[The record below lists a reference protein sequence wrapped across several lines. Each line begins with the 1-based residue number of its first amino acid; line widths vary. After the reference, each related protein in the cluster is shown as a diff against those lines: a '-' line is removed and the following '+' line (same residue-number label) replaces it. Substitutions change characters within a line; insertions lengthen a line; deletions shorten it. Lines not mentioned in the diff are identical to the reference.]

1 MKTPGPDPRPSPASC
16 WLENPFLGG
25 QSPLLPAWVEEIR
38 ARLLRPLPPPAPWL
52 SSLTPTTWLAPA
64 PISAPSRAPLAP
76 GGEDG
81 TPARS
86 EELELP
92 WWADAAPDP
101 SSSLPQYTLMEL
113 PSKPSLEPPRQRDP
127 SAQQPPGKGP
137 QQHLREH
144 KLALVNLACC
154 SLVEGPDLGAPSDP
168 MHRCLVDLCEELA
181 QLEPEF
187 ILKVALYTRQEL
199 NIRGTANFLL
209 ALAAR
214 LPPCRP
220 HLRRY
225 VCATLQLPSDWT
237 QVVTLFQSLAGAG
250 RPLAPLPRCL
260 RTGLA
265 DKFQQFDAYQLA
277 KYNSRK
283 SRGKA
288 RGRPRPR
295 QLGREPRSPSL
306 RPQPCQPILPPGVPP
321 QKPLPWTRRF
331 RLCKAFGKLQTKFES
346 GQPSQELCE
355 TKPFSLKALIRWL
368 HISKPAQHVMSLLGC
383 RYPSDL
389 SSFSRSHLP
398 GPWDPARAGTRMKLP
413 QPQTWDRQL
422 SQRGNKAVV
431 WEELIDSGKLPF
443 MAMLRNLQNIIWA
456 GVSERHHQRVLSR
469 LQNKASVVHSRQF
482 PFRFLAANKVIQDM
496 EEELRKKDSPLPSN
510 VELLR
515 ALLRRGKKQPGGLPG
530 VRGRPS
536 WTRREL
542 RAALSIPIL
551 FRAVKSEKQRLRKA
565 RELRPDP
572 ALLLRYRWA
581 LDAAIRISARHNLPP
596 LPGRTLILCCAS
608 RAMVTPYHRARKL
621 RGARPEPMTATTQ
634 PSSSSSTVSDIL
646 WDLVARGEPVDTLLV
661 LSPSSEAPLAGPALR
676 LMRDRV
682 APHCLFVNLCLVPWG
697 LQRTPADEVELAGFS
712 EQVLRFLAVRSTS
725 RLLEHVGRM
734 DEIHGL
740 PPQPG
745 APCGHP
751 ELPPA
756 SPAPRSRWRSV
767 RVFISSPVRDMQGE
781 RDVLLRAVLPALR
794 ARAAPHHL
802 ALQEIDLRWGITEQE
817 ARQERQ
823 LELCLSEVARSQLFV
838 GILGD
843 RYGYVPREYA
853 LLDAPQYEWVKS
865 YPRGRS
871 ITELEVMQFL
881 SSQRDSGSAA
891 QAFFYFRE
899 PDFLG
904 SVPEAWRADFVA
916 ESEDARHRM
925 EDLKGR
931 LGQHLGVAS
940 VSRYS
945 CQWGGVAQGRPYVKG
960 LEEFGARVLQDLWG
974 ALQRQFLQAEL
985 EPPGGEEEE
994 GQELQDAFQDF
1005 QQRQFCARG
1014 KLLGTVTGWVRKGQ
1028 PPRRGTGGRL
1038 YVVTG
1043 EPGDGKTVFMA
1054 ALARELSTH
1063 PPAQD
1068 TSPTRCLVVSH
1079 FTGARPDQASAR
1091 VMLSQLYARLS
1102 HLLGQPAPPPASYRG
1117 LVCCLESLLPAVA
1130 GSLRGAQRLAVLLDG
1145 ADQIHG
1151 DSGQP
1156 VSDWLPARLPP
1167 RVSLVLSIGKDSG
1180 LLGSVQQRADSV
1192 VIPLGSLDPCDRA
1205 GLVRRDLALYGK
1217 KLEETAFNNQMRLVL
1232 LKRGA
1237 RQPLYLA
1244 LLTQDLRAFT
1254 LYEKVSERIQTLPP
1268 ALPALLQHMLGCLEQ
1283 EHGAEPVAMAVTAL
1297 WASKDG
1303 LLERDLLAVLTM
1315 WKELGGT
1322 PITWEGG
1329 MAAGGHAATIPK
1341 APIYSLM
1348 RSLRGLAGVCG
1359 APSEAPGSRLH
1370 LCGAPLRTAVER
1382 RYLKEPGLERAAHAL
1397 IAAHLWKL
1405 CDPYMPRSFQ
1415 GSEAGPLVALPYHL
1429 VCAGRPDLLG
1439 SLLTN
1444 LHFVAAHVR
1453 LGLLPALG
1461 RAYALHAG
1469 SAQPPGEVGAF
1480 RAMVQAGAALL
1491 SQNPALLPQLAAN
1504 APDGSSLGAQAQ
1516 ALAHPGGRLLLWH
1529 NKAQDTPHPDSI
1541 ALALP
1546 TSPTCV
1552 AVSHCGRQAA
1562 VGSTDGTLHLLDMQ
1576 SGQELKTL
1584 LSGGT
1589 GISACVFLADRTLCL
1604 GTFAGGLET
1613 WALREGSRLLA
1624 TDAHQGQVTGC
1635 CVSPDRRQL
1644 ASVSLDGHLKLW
1656 DSAQG
1661 HLTWELDLSCPLNCA
1676 AFHPDGQL
1684 VATGGWDGAVT
1695 ILGLQNRS
1703 VSLVLSGH
1711 DASVRAVSFS
1721 PAGTVLASGCLAGT
1735 VRLWSWQEA
1744 VSLATFPAHR
1754 GFVSEVKF
1762 LSGGQVLL
1770 TAGEDTKVQLWPGHL
1785 GCAWGALGSGPLS
1798 PALCVAPNPAGTL
1811 LAVGHH
1817 SDDVWVYSTPWG
1829 SAGRRCPA
1837 GGVAVP
1843 SLAWLGDAVLAGGSG
1858 DGTLRG
1864 WVLESGPA
1872 CPLWELRGHEGAVLG
1887 LAASPQL
1894 LASASED
1901 FTICLWLADT
1911 LRRALLDPP
1920 PAPLAILRGHAAAVT
1935 CCAFSPDG
1943 QHLAT
1948 GGRDKTLLCWD
1959 VGGPAPGAPALWRSL
1974 PFCHRDWLSGCIWVG
1989 PLLLSCSS
1997 DGTVRLWD
2005 PATGQRLR
2013 EFLPHC
2019 GPVSTVLATVWTRGV
2034 GAGARCQ
2041 AWGALCPFSWAQ
2053 AHPSSPLSVQAGR
2066 VLAVG
2071 RDGTLAAWDMLGV
2084 ELTCFLAHP
2093 GLVNQGASFVGA
2105 GERLGMG
2112 HCPPP
2117 GAGLTSSAPCP
2128 PPVPVSPCL
2137 SSSAD
2142 DNFMVATA
2150 GCDGRVQLWSPF
2162 EFGRPR
2168 ALVGHSAPVCGAAV
2182 SLAAARVLTVSG
2194 DGSVHMWAAP
2204 WQAAG
2209 GAEGPGWHR
2218 GAVSA
2223 LAWSPDGTL
2232 AVSGGECGELIAWGE
2247 AKALAAVQAGSR
2259 GVCALGFASS
2269 CSLLVASATG
2279 SIWLWG
2285 LHGDPRPGALSLERE
2300 HPLWDGAVPVT
2311 CMGPAGAP
2319 GSLVLGLANGEV
2331 LLFRNHWTA
2340 LKCLCLVSPDA
2351 WVLDPP
2357 EYLFDVA
2364 VTPDGQLLLWKGVR
2378 EPTLYELRVGE
2389 SEELEKSWEA
2399 EIRLW
2404 DRDTDADSSW
2414 FSSAWLSPDS
2424 SLLLAG
2430 SDGMLWT
2437 RALWSKEDD
2446 AAESWSS
2453 EGWQQQRI
2461 HSAKVTALH
2470 SCGDM
2475 LVTAALDGDVKI
2487 WERATGRL
2495 LGQFRCAAP
2504 VSCLQPRPGPASQ
2517 LLLAVGDI
2525 LGNVYFLEWA
2535 CLQGDEEVGQGLAPL
2550 GDKAEPQPV

>member
-1 MKTPGPDPRPSPASC
+1 M
-16 WLENPFLGG
+16 
-25 QSPLLPAWVEEIR
+25 
-38 ARLLRPLPPPAPWL
+38 
-52 SSLTPTTWLAPA
+52 
-64 PISAPSRAPLAP
+64 
-76 GGEDG
+76 
-81 TPARS
+81 
-86 EELELP
+86 
-92 WWADAAPDP
+92 
-101 SSSLPQYTLMEL
+101 M
-113 PSKPSLEPPRQRDP
+113 
-127 SAQQPPGKGP
+127 
-137 QQHLREH
+137 
-144 KLALVNLACC
+144 
-154 SLVEGPDLGAPSDP
+154 
-168 MHRCLVDLCEELA
+168 
-181 QLEPEF
+181 
-187 ILKVALYTRQEL
+187 
-199 NIRGTANFLL
+199 
-209 ALAAR
+209 
-214 LPPCRP
+214 
-220 HLRRY
+220 
-225 VCATLQLPSDWT
+225 
-237 QVVTLFQSLAGAG
+237 
-250 RPLAPLPRCL
+250 
-260 RTGLA
+260 
-265 DKFQQFDAYQLA
+265 
-277 KYNSRK
+277 
-283 SRGKA
+283 
-288 RGRPRPR
+288 
-295 QLGREPRSPSL
+295 
-306 RPQPCQPILPPGVPP
+306 
-321 QKPLPWTRRF
+321 
-331 RLCKAFGKLQTKFES
+331 
-346 GQPSQELCE
+346 
-355 TKPFSLKALIRWL
+355 
-368 HISKPAQHVMSLLGC
+368 
-383 RYPSDL
+383 
-389 SSFSRSHLP
+389 
-398 GPWDPARAGTRMKLP
+398 
-413 QPQTWDRQL
+413 
-422 SQRGNKAVV
+422 
-431 WEELIDSGKLPF
+431 
-443 MAMLRNLQNIIWA
+443 
-456 GVSERHHQRVLSR
+456 
-469 LQNKASVVHSRQF
+469 
-482 PFRFLAANKVIQDM
+482 
-496 EEELRKKDSPLPSN
+496 
-510 VELLR
+510 
-515 ALLRRGKKQPGGLPG
+515 
-530 VRGRPS
+530 
-536 WTRREL
+536 
-542 RAALSIPIL
+542 
-551 FRAVKSEKQRLRKA
+551 
-565 RELRPDP
+565 
-572 ALLLRYRWA
+572 
-581 LDAAIRISARHNLPP
+581 
-596 LPGRTLILCCAS
+596 
-608 RAMVTPYHRARKL
+608 TPYHRAREL
-621 RGARPEPMTATTQ
+621 RSLRPEPMTALEVALLLGLMGQ
-634 PSSSSSTVSDIL
+634 AVAERARLVLYGRGPLGGGAGAGRVAAGERPEPAPAGPGHNGAEQRLQHRQRRL

-661 LSPSSEAPLAGPALR
+661 LSPSSEALLAGPALR
-676 LMRDRV
+676 LVRDRV
-682 APHCLFVNLCLVPWG
+682 APHCLFVNLCLESWG
-697 LQRTPADEVELAGFS
+697 CQRSPADEVELAGFS
-712 EQVLRFLAVRSTS
+712 EQVLRFLAVRGTS

-740 PPQPG
+740 PPPLG
-745 APCGHP
+745 APRRHP
-751 ELPPA
+751 ELSCAPPA
-756 SPAPRSRWRSV
+756 LTPAPRSRWRSI

-781 RDVLLRAVLPALR
+781 RDVVLRAVLPALR

-838 GILGD
+838 GILGE
-843 RYGYVPREYA
+843 RYGYVPREYS
-853 LLDAPQYEWVKS
+853 LPDTPQYEWVKS

-881 SSQRDSGSAA
+881 SSRRDSGSAA
-891 QAFFYFRE
+891 QAFFYLRE

-916 ESEDARHRM
+916 ESEDAQHRM
-925 EDLKGR
+925 ADLKGH

-974 ALQRQFLQAEL
+974 ALQRQFLQAES

-1014 KLLGTVTGWVRKGQ
+1014 KLLGAVAGRVREGR
-1028 PPRRGTGGRL
+1028 PPRRGAGGGL

-1043 EPGDGKTVFMA
+1043 APGDGKTVFMA
-1054 ALARELSTH
+1054 ALTRELSAH
-1063 PPAQD
+1063 PPARD
-1068 TSPTRCLVVSH
+1068 ASPTRCLVVSH

-1091 VMLSQLYARLS
+1091 VVLSHLCARLS
-1102 HLLGQPAPPPASYRG
+1102 RLLGQTAPPPASYRG

-1130 GSLRGAQRLAVLLDG
+1130 RSLRGAQRLAVLVDG

-1156 VSDWLPARLPP
+1156 VSDWLPVRLPP
-1167 RVSLVLSIGKDSG
+1167 RMSLVLSIGEGSG
-1180 LLGSVQQRADSV
+1180 LLDSLQRRADTV
-1192 VIPLGSLDPCDRA
+1192 IIPLGSLDPCDRA

-1254 LYEKVSERIQTLPP
+1254 VYEKVSERIQTLPP

-1283 EHGAEPVAMAVTAL
+1283 EHGAEPVTIAVAAL

-1315 WKELGGT
+1315 WMELGGA
-1322 PITWEGG
+1322 PVTWERGI
-1329 MAAGGHAATIPK
+1329 AAGGRAATIPK

-1382 RYLKEPGLERAAHAL
+1382 RYLKEPGLERAVHTL

-1405 CDPYMPRSFQ
+1405 CDPDVSRSFQ
-1415 GSEAGPLVALPYHL
+1415 GSEAGPLAALPYHL

-1439 SLLTN
+1439 SLLTD
-1444 LHFVAAHVR
+1444 LRFVAAHVR
-1453 LGLLPALG
+1453 LGLLPVLG
-1461 RAYALHAG
+1461 QAYALHAG

-1491 SQNPALLPQLAAN
+1491 SENPSLLAQLAAN

-1516 ALAHPGGRLLLWH
+1516 ALAPPEGRLLLWR
-1529 NKAQDTPHPDSI
+1529 NKAQDAPHPDSVS
-1541 ALALP
+1541 LALP

-1552 AVSHCGRQAA
+1552 AISPCGRQAA

-1584 LSGGT
+1584 LSGGA
-1589 GISACVFLADRTLCL
+1589 GISACVFLADGTVCL
-1604 GTFAGGLET
+1604 GTSAGGLET
-1613 WALREGSRLLA
+1613 WGLHEGSRLLA

-1703 VSLVLSGH
+1703 VSSVLSGH
-1711 DASVRAVSFS
+1711 DTSVRAVSFS
-1721 PAGTVLASGCLAGT
+1721 PAGTMLASGCLSGT
-1735 VRLWSWQEA
+1735 VHLWSWREV
-1744 VSLATFPAHR
+1744 VSLATFPAHQ

-1770 TAGEDTKVQLWPGHL
+1770 TAGEDSKVQLWPGHL
-1785 GCAWGALGSGPLS
+1785 GHARGALGSGPLS

-1817 SDDVWVYSTPWG
+1817 SDDVWVYGTPWG
-1829 SAGRRCPA
+1829 SAGWRCPV

-1843 SLAWLGDAVLAGGSG
+1843 SLAWLGDAVLAGGSR

-1864 WVLESGPA
+1864 WALASSLA
-1872 CPLWELRGHEGAVLG
+1872 CPLWELQGHKGAVLG
-1887 LAASPQL
+1887 LAVSSQL

-1901 FTICLWLADT
+1901 FTICLWLAET
-1911 LRRALLDPP
+1911 LRQALPDPS
-1920 PAPLAILRGHAAAVT
+1920 PAPLAVLQGHAAAVT

-1943 QHLAT
+1943 RHLAT

-1959 VGGPAPGAPALWRSL
+1959 VGGPTPGAPPIWRSL
-1974 PFCHRDWLSGCIWVG
+1974 PFCHRDWLSGCVWVG

-2019 GPVSTVLATVWTRGV
+2019 GPVSAVLAM
-2034 GAGARCQ
+2034 
-2041 AWGALCPFSWAQ
+2041 
-2053 AHPSSPLSVQAGR
+2053 AGR

-2084 ELTCFLAHP
+2084 ELTRFPAHP
-2093 GLVNQGASFVGA
+2093 GLVNQGAGFVGA
-2105 GERLGMG
+2105 
-2112 HCPPP
+2112 
-2117 GAGLTSSAPCP
+2117 
-2128 PPVPVSPCL
+2128 VPISPCR
-2137 SSSAD
+2137 SSPAD
-2142 DNFMVATA
+2142 GDFVVATA
-2150 GCDGRVQLWSPF
+2150 GCDGRVQLWSPL

-2182 SLAAARVLTVSG
+2182 SPAAARVLTVSG
-2194 DGSVHMWAAP
+2194 DGAVHVWAAP
-2204 WQAAG
+2204 WQMRCAK
-2209 GAEGPGWHR
+2209 GPGWHR
-2218 GAVSA
+2218 GAISA

-2232 AVSGGECGELIAWGE
+2232 AVSGGECGELIVWGE
-2247 AKALAAVQAGSR
+2247 AKALATVQASSR
-2259 GVCALGFASS
+2259 SVCALGFASS
-2269 CSLLVASATG
+2269 CSLLVAPAAG

-2285 LHGDPRPGALSLERE
+2285 LHGDPNTGALSLERE
-2300 HPLWDGAVPVT
+2300 RPLGEVAAPVT

-2331 LLFRNHWTA
+2331 LLFRVHQTV
-2340 LKCLCLVSPDA
+2340 LKPLCLVSPDA
-2351 WVLDPP
+2351 WVPDPP

-2364 VTPDGQLLLWKGVR
+2364 VTPDGRLLLWKGVK

-2389 SEELEKSWEA
+2389 SEELEKSREA
-2399 EIRLW
+2399 KIRLW
-2404 DRDTDADSSW
+2404 ERDEDADSSW
-2414 FSSAWLSPDS
+2414 FSRAWLSPDS

-2437 RALWSKEDD
+2437 RARWSEEED

-2453 EGWQQQRI
+2453 KRWQQQRI
-2461 HSAKVTALH
+2461 HSSKVAALH
-2470 SCGDM
+2470 SCGDV

-2487 WERATGRL
+2487 WKHATGRL

-2504 VSCLQPRPGPASQ
+2504 VSCLQARPVPASQ

-2535 CLQGDEEVGQGLAPL
+2535 CLRGD
-2550 GDKAEPQPV
+2550 DAEP

>member
-1 MKTPGPDPRPSPASC
+1 MKTPGPALRPSPASC

-25 QSPLLPAWVEEIR
+25 HSPLLPAWVEETR

-52 SSLTPTTWLAPA
+52 SSLTLTPCLAPA
-64 PISAPSRAPLAP
+64 PIPAPSRAPLAP

-81 TPARS
+81 PPARS

-92 WWADAAPDP
+92 WWTDAAPDP
-101 SSSLPQYTLMEL
+101 SGSLPQYTLAEL
-113 PSKPSLEPPRQRDP
+113 PAEPSPEALSQRDP
-127 SAQQPPGKGP
+127 STQQPLGKGP

-144 KLALVNLACC
+144 KQALVNLVCC
-154 SLVEGPDLGAPSDP
+154 SLVEGPDLGAPSDAT
-168 MHRCLVDLCEELA
+168 RGRLVELCEELA

-220 HLRRY
+220 HLHRY
-225 VCATLQLPSDWT
+225 VCATLQLPSDWI
-237 QVVTLFQSLAGAG
+237 QVVALFQSLAEAG

-260 RTGLA
+260 RAGLA

-277 KYNSRK
+277 KYNSHK

-295 QLGREPRSPSL
+295 QPGRELRSPAL
-306 RPQPCQPILPPGVPP
+306 EPQHCQPILPPGAAP

-331 RLCKAFGKLQTKFES
+331 RVRQAFGKLQMKFES
-346 GQPSQELCE
+346 GQPFEKPCE

-389 SSFSRSHLP
+389 NSFSRSHLP
-398 GPWDPARAGTRMKLP
+398 GPWDPTRAGTRMKLP

-422 SQRGNKAVV
+422 SQRGNTAAV

-443 MAMLRNLQNIIWA
+443 MAMLRNLRNIILA

-469 LQNKASVVHSRQF
+469 LQNKESIIRSRQF

-496 EEELRKKDSPLPSN
+496 EEQLRKKDSPCPSN

-515 ALLRRGKKQPGGLPG
+515 VLLRRGKKRPG
-530 VRGRPS
+530 VRLGWPT
-536 WTRREL
+536 WTRKEL
-542 RAALSIPIL
+542 RAALSIPFL
-551 FRAVKSEKQRLRKA
+551 FRAVKSEKQRLQKA

-572 ALLLRYRWA
+572 TLLLRYRRA
-581 LDAAIRISARHNLPP
+581 LDAAICISARHNLPP
-596 LPGRTLILCCAS
+596 LPGRTLILCSTS
-608 RAMVTPYHRARKL
+608 RNMAKPYHQAREL
-621 RGARPEPMTATTQ
+621 RGLRPEPMTTLEVALLLGLMGREVAEQARLVLYGRGHWEVVQALAGSLLENVQSLHQQVQATME
-634 PSSSSSTVSDIL
+634 PSSSSSSSTVSDVLSDLVARGEPATTEPSSSSSSSTVSDVL

-661 LSPSSEAPLAGPALR
+661 LSHGSEGPEAMSALR
-676 LMRDRV
+676 LLRDRV
-682 APHCLFVNLCLVPWG
+682 APHCLFVNLCLSKWSFQGVPM
-697 LQRTPADEVELAGFS
+697 DEVELVGFS
-712 EQVLRFLAVRSTS
+712 EQALRFLAVRGSS
-725 RLLEHVGRM
+725 HLLEHVGRM

-740 PPQPG
+740 PPLLGVPRR
-745 APCGHP
+745 HP
-751 ELPPA
+751 ELSSAPPA
-756 SPAPRSRWRSV
+756 LTPAPRSRWRSI
-767 RVFISSPVRDMQGE
+767 RLFISSPVRDMQGE

-794 ARAAPHHL
+794 ARAAPHRL

-838 GILGD
+838 GILGE
-843 RYGYVPREYA
+843 RYGYVPREYS
-853 LLDAPQYEWVKS
+853 LPDAPQYEWVKS

-881 SSQRDSGSAA
+881 SSQRNSGSAA
-891 QAFFYFRE
+891 QAFFYLRE

-916 ESEDARHRM
+916 ESEDAQHRM
-925 EDLKGR
+925 ADLKGH
-931 LGQHLGVAS
+931 LGQHPGVAS

-974 ALQRQFLQAEL
+974 ALQRQFLQAES

-1014 KLLGTVTGWVRKGQ
+1014 KLLGAVAGRVREGR
-1028 PPRRGTGGRL
+1028 PPRRGAGGGL

-1043 EPGDGKTVFMA
+1043 APGDGKTVFMA
-1054 ALARELSTH
+1054 ALARELSAH

-1091 VMLSQLYARLS
+1091 VVLRQLCARLS
-1102 HLLGQPAPPPASYRG
+1102 RLLGQPAPPPASYRG

-1130 GSLRGAQRLAVLLDG
+1130 GLLRGAQRLAVLLDG

-1156 VSDWLPARLPP
+1156 VSDWLPARLPSC
-1167 RVSLVLSIGKDSG
+1167 VSVVLSIGEGSR
-1180 LLGSVQQRADSV
+1180 LLHSLQRRADTV

-1232 LKRGA
+1232 MKRGA

-1254 LYEKVSERIQTLPP
+1254 IYEKVSERIQTLPP

-1283 EHGAEPVAMAVTAL
+1283 EHGAEPVAIAVAAL

-1315 WKELGGT
+1315 WRELGGA
-1322 PITWEGG
+1322 PVTWEGG
-1329 MAAGGHAATIPK
+1329 MAAGGRAATIPK

-1405 CDPYMPRSFQ
+1405 CDPDVSRSFQ
-1415 GSEAGPLVALPYHL
+1415 GSEAGPLAALPYHL

-1439 SLLTN
+1439 SLLTD
-1444 LHFVAAHVR
+1444 LRFVAAHVR
-1453 LGLLPALG
+1453 LGLLPVLG
-1461 RAYALHAG
+1461 QAYALHAG

-1480 RAMVQAGAALL
+1480 RAMLQAGAALL
-1491 SQNPALLPQLAAN
+1491 SQNPALLAQLAAN
-1504 APDGSSLGAQAQ
+1504 APDGSSLGTQAR
-1516 ALAHPGGRLLLWH
+1516 ALAPPGGRLLLWR
-1529 NKAQDTPHPDSI
+1529 NKAQEAPDPDSI

-1552 AVSHCGRQAA
+1552 AVSPCGRQAA

-1584 LSGGT
+1584 LSGGA
-1589 GISACVFLADRTLCL
+1589 GISACVFLADGTLCL
-1604 GTFAGGLET
+1604 GTSTGGLET
-1613 WALREGSRLLA
+1613 WGLREGSRLLA
-1624 TDAHQGQVTGC
+1624 TDAHRGQVTGC

-1644 ASVSLDGHLKLW
+1644 ASVSLDGHFKLW
-1656 DSAQG
+1656 DSAKG

-1703 VSLVLSGH
+1703 VSSVLSGH
-1711 DASVRAVSFS
+1711 DTSVRAVSFS

-1735 VRLWSWQEA
+1735 VHLWSWREA

-1754 GFVSEVKF
+1754 GFVSDVKF

-1770 TAGEDTKVQLWPGHL
+1770 TAGEDSKVQLWPGHL
-1785 GCAWGALGSGPLS
+1785 GRARGTLGSGTLS

-1817 SDDVWVYSTPWG
+1817 SDDVWVYGTPWG
-1829 SAGRRCPA
+1829 SAGRHCLA

-1864 WVLESGPA
+1864 WALASRSA
-1872 CPLWELRGHEGAVLG
+1872 CPLWELRGHKGAVLG

-1901 FTICLWLADT
+1901 FTVCLWLAET
-1911 LRRALLDPP
+1911 LRRALPDPP
-1920 PAPLAILRGHAAAVT
+1920 PAPLAVLRGHTAAVT
-1935 CCAFSPDG
+1935 CCAFSANG

-1959 VGGPAPGAPALWRSL
+1959 VGDPAPGAPPLWRSL
-1974 PFCHRDWLSGCIWVG
+1974 PFCHRDWLTGCVWVG

-2005 PATGQRLR
+2005 PATGQQLR

-2019 GPVSTVLATVWTRGV
+2019 GPVSAVLAT
-2034 GAGARCQ
+2034 AG
-2041 AWGALCPFSWAQ
+2041 
-2053 AHPSSPLSVQAGR
+2053 H
-2066 VLAVG
+2066 VLAMG
-2071 RDGTLAAWDMLGV
+2071 RDGTLAAWDMQGV
-2084 ELTCFLAHP
+2084 ELTRFPAHP
-2093 GLVNQGASFVGA
+2093 GLVNQGAGFVGA
-2105 GERLGMG
+2105 VRPPADIGGAQ
-2112 HCPPP
+2112 CPGVRRCREP
-2117 GAGLTSSAPCP
+2117 GC
-2128 PPVPVSPCL
+2128 
-2137 SSSAD
+2137 
-2142 DNFMVATA
+2142 
-2150 GCDGRVQLWSPF
+2150 
-2162 EFGRPR
+2162 RPR
-2168 ALVGHSAPVCGAAV
+2168 PDGVGGWCC
-2182 SLAAARVLTVSG
+2182 ARVG
-2194 DGSVHMWAAP
+2194 
-2204 WQAAG
+2204 
-2209 GAEGPGWHR
+2209 
-2218 GAVSA
+2218 SA
-2223 LAWSPDGTL
+2223 LADGPARAACALSASPPPPASWWHRQLGASACGACIAT
-2232 AVSGGECGELIAWGE
+2232 ARPGPSACSVSAAWG
-2247 AKALAAVQAGSR
+2247 R
-2259 GVCALGFASS
+2259 
-2269 CSLLVASATG
+2269 
-2279 SIWLWG
+2279 W
-2285 LHGDPRPGALSLERE
+2285 
-2300 HPLWDGAVPVT
+2300 
-2311 CMGPAGAP
+2311 
-2319 GSLVLGLANGEV
+2319 
-2331 LLFRNHWTA
+2331 
-2340 LKCLCLVSPDA
+2340 
-2351 WVLDPP
+2351 
-2357 EYLFDVA
+2357 
-2364 VTPDGQLLLWKGVR
+2364 QLLLPAWGQPGP
-2378 EPTLYELRVGE
+2378 PTPC
-2389 SEELEKSWEA
+2389 SW
-2399 EIRLW
+2399 
-2404 DRDTDADSSW
+2404 
-2414 FSSAWLSPDS
+2414 
-2424 SLLLAG
+2424 
-2430 SDGMLWT
+2430 
-2437 RALWSKEDD
+2437 
-2446 AAESWSS
+2446 
-2453 EGWQQQRI
+2453 GWR
-2461 HSAKVTALH
+2461 
-2470 SCGDM
+2470 
-2475 LVTAALDGDVKI
+2475 
-2487 WERATGRL
+2487 TGRCCCSKPT
-2495 LGQFRCAAP
+2495 GQR
-2504 VSCLQPRPGPASQ
+2504 
-2517 LLLAVGDI
+2517 
-2525 LGNVYFLEWA
+2525 
-2535 CLQGDEEVGQGLAPL
+2535 
-2550 GDKAEPQPV
+2550 

>member
-1 MKTPGPDPRPSPASC
+1 MNTPGPALRPSPASC

-25 QSPLLPAWVEEIR
+25 HSPLLPAWVEETR

-52 SSLTPTTWLAPA
+52 SSLTLTPCLASS
-64 PISAPSRAPLAP
+64 PISAPSQVPLAP

-81 TPARS
+81 TPGRS
-86 EELELP
+86 KELELP
-92 WWADAAPDP
+92 WWADTAPDP
-101 SSSLPQYTLMEL
+101 SGLLPQYTLAEL
-113 PSKPSLEPPRQRDP
+113 PAEPSPEPLRQRDP
-127 SAQQPPGKGP
+127 STQQPLGKGP

-144 KLALVNLACC
+144 KLALVNLVCC
-154 SLVEGPDLGAPSDP
+154 SLVEGPDLGTPSDAT
-168 MHRCLVDLCEELA
+168 RGRLVELCEELA

-187 ILKVALYTRQEL
+187 ILKVSLYTRQEL

-214 LPPCRP
+214 LPPCRL

-225 VCATLQLPSDWT
+225 LCATLQLPSDWI
-237 QVVTLFQSLAGAG
+237 QVVALFQSLAGAG

-260 RTGLA
+260 RAGLA

-295 QLGREPRSPSL
+295 QPRRELRSPAL
-306 RPQPCQPILPPGVPP
+306 GAEHCQPSLPPGAAP
-321 QKPLPWTRRF
+321 QRPLPWMRRF
-331 RLCKAFGKLQTKFES
+331 RLRQAFGKLQTKFES
-346 GQPSQELCE
+346 DQPSEEPRE

-389 SSFSRSHLP
+389 NSFSRSHLP
-398 GPWDPARAGTRMKLP
+398 GPWDPTQAGTRMKLP

-422 SQRGNKAVV
+422 SQRGNKAAV

-443 MAMLRNLQNIIWA
+443 MAMLRNLRNIIRA
-456 GVSERHHQRVLSR
+456 GVSERHHQQVLSR
-469 LQNKASVVHSRQF
+469 LQNKESVIRSRQF

-496 EEELRKKDSPLPSN
+496 EEQLRKKDSPCPSN

-515 ALLRRGKKQPGGLPG
+515 VLLRRGKKQPGALPG
-530 VRGRPS
+530 MRARPP

-542 RAALSIPIL
+542 RAALSIPFL
-551 FRAVKSEKQRLRKA
+551 FRAVKSEKQRLQKA
-565 RELRPDP
+565 RELCPDP
-572 ALLLRYRWA
+572 TLLLRYRGA

-596 LPGRTLILCCAS
+596 LPGRTLILCCTS
-608 RAMVTPYHRARKL
+608 NAMATPYHRAREL
-621 RGARPEPMTATTQ
+621 CGPCPEPMTALEVALLLGLMGRAVAERARLVLYGRGHWEEAQALAGSLLENVQSLHQQVQATTE
-634 PSSSSSTVSDIL
+634 PSSSSSTVSDVL

-676 LMRDRV
+676 LVRDRV
-682 APHCLFVNLCLVPWG
+682 APHCLFVNLCLETWG
-697 LQRTPADEVELAGFS
+697 CQGGPVNEVELAGFS
-712 EQVLRFLAVRSTS
+712 EQVLRFLAVRGTS

-740 PPQPG
+740 PPALG
-745 APCGHP
+745 APRRHP
-751 ELPPA
+751 ELSSSPPTLT
-756 SPAPRSRWRSV
+756 PAPGSRWRSICL
-767 RVFISSPVRDMQGE
+767 FISSPVRDMQGE

-817 ARQERQ
+817 VRQERQ

-838 GILGD
+838 GILGE
-843 RYGYVPREYA
+843 RYGYVPREYS
-853 LLDAPQYEWVKS
+853 LPDAPQYEWVKS

-881 SSQRDSGSAA
+881 SSRRSSGSAG
-891 QAFFYFRE
+891 QAFFYLRE

-904 SVPEAWRADFVA
+904 
-916 ESEDARHRM
+916 
-925 EDLKGR
+925 
-931 LGQHLGVAS
+931 
-940 VSRYS
+940 YS

-974 ALQRQFLQAEL
+974 ALQRQFLQAES
-985 EPPGGEEEE
+985 EPPGSEEEE

-1014 KLLGTVTGWVRKGQ
+1014 KLLGTVAGRVREGR
-1028 PPRRGTGGRL
+1028 PPRRGPGGGL
-1038 YVVTG
+1038 YVVMG
-1043 EPGDGKTVFMA
+1043 APGDGKTVFMA
-1054 ALARELSTH
+1054 ALARELSAH
-1063 PPAQD
+1063 SPAQD

-1091 VMLSQLYARLS
+1091 VVLRQLCARLS
-1102 HLLGQPAPPPASYRG
+1102 RLLGQTTSPPTSYRG

-1130 GSLRGAQRLAVLLDG
+1130 GLLRGAQRLVVLLDG

-1156 VSDWLPARLPP
+1156 VSDWLPAQLPL
-1167 RVSLVLSIGKDSG
+1167 RVSLVLSIGECSRLLDS
-1180 LLGSVQQRADSV
+1180 LQRRADTV

-1205 GLVRRDLALYGK
+1205 GLVRRGLAMYGK

-1254 LYEKVSERIQTLPP
+1254 IYEKVSERIQMLPP
-1268 ALPALLQHMLGCLEQ
+1268 VLPALLQHILGCLEQ
-1283 EHGAEPVAMAVTAL
+1283 EHGAEPVAIAVAAL
-1297 WASKDG
+1297 WASKDGKRQLEVLGVVNWHCYQPPRPRAGCISAPGELSLTLAPLSSAG

-1315 WKELGGT
+1315 WRELGGA

-1329 MAAGGHAATIPK
+1329 MAAGGQAAAIPK

-1348 RSLRGLAGVCG
+1348 RSLRWLAGVCG

-1405 CDPYMPRSFQ
+1405 CDPDVSRSFQ
-1415 GSEAGPLVALPYHL
+1415 GSEAGPLAALPYHL

-1439 SLLTN
+1439 SLLTD
-1444 LHFVAAHVR
+1444 LRFVAAHVR
-1453 LGLLPALG
+1453 LGLLPVLG
-1461 RAYALHAG
+1461 QAYALHAG
-1469 SAQPPGEVGAF
+1469 SAKPRGEVGAF
-1480 RAMVQAGAALL
+1480 RAMVQAGAVLL
-1491 SQNPALLPQLAAN
+1491 SENPSLLAQLAAN
-1504 APDGSSLGAQAQ
+1504 APDGSSLGTQAQ
-1516 ALAHPGGRLLLWH
+1516 ALAPPGGRLLLWR
-1529 NKAQDTPHPDSI
+1529 NKVQDTPHPDSI

-1552 AVSHCGRQAA
+1552 AVSPCGRQAA
-1562 VGSTDGTLHLLDMQ
+1562 VGSTDGTLLLLDMQ

-1584 LSGGT
+1584 LSGGA
-1589 GISACVFLADRTLCL
+1589 GISACVFLADGTLCL
-1604 GTFAGGLET
+1604 GTSAGGLET
-1613 WALREGSRLLA
+1613 WGLREGSRLLA
-1624 TDAHQGQVTGC
+1624 TNAHQGRVTGC
-1635 CVSPDRRQL
+1635 CISPDRRQL
-1644 ASVSLDGHLKLW
+1644 ASVSLDGHFKLW

-1661 HLTWELDLSCPLNCA
+1661 HQTWELDLSCPLNCA

-1703 VSLVLSGH
+1703 VSSVLSGH

-1735 VRLWSWQEA
+1735 VHLWSWREA
-1744 VSLATFPAHR
+1744 VSLATFPAHQ

-1762 LSGGQVLL
+1762 LSGGHVLL
-1770 TAGEDTKVQLWPGHL
+1770 TAGEDSKVQLWPGHL
-1785 GCAWGALGSGPLS
+1785 GHAQGALGSGPLS

-1817 SDDVWVYSTPWG
+1817 SDDVWVYGTPWG
-1829 SAGRRCPA
+1829 LAGRRCLA

-1864 WVLESGPA
+1864 WALTSSSA
-1872 CPLWELRGHEGAVLG
+1872 CPLWELRGHKGAVLG

-1901 FTICLWLADT
+1901 FTICLWLAKM
-1911 LRRALLDPP
+1911 LRRALPDPP
-1920 PAPLAILRGHAAAVT
+1920 PAPLAILWGHTAAVT
-1935 CCAFSPDG
+1935 CCAFSANG
-1943 QHLAT
+1943 RHLAT

-1959 VGGPAPGAPALWRSL
+1959 VGGPAPGAPPLWRSL
-1974 PFCHRDWLSGCIWVG
+1974 PFCHRDWLTGCVWVG

-2005 PATGQRLR
+2005 PATGQQLR

-2019 GPVSTVLATVWTRGV
+2019 GPVSAVLAT
-2034 GAGARCQ
+2034 AG
-2041 AWGALCPFSWAQ
+2041 
-2053 AHPSSPLSVQAGR
+2053 H
-2066 VLAVG
+2066 VLALG
-2071 RDGTLAAWDMLGV
+2071 RDGTLAAWDMLGM
-2084 ELTCFLAHP
+2084 ELTRFPAHP
-2093 GLVNQGASFVGA
+2093 GLVNQGASFMGA
-2105 GERLGMG
+2105 DGDF
-2112 HCPPP
+2112 
-2117 GAGLTSSAPCP
+2117 
-2128 PPVPVSPCL
+2128 V
-2137 SSSAD
+2137 
-2142 DNFMVATA
+2142 VATA
-2150 GCDGRVQLWSPF
+2150 GCDGRVQLWSPL

-2182 SLAAARVLTVSG
+2182 SPAANRILTVSG
-2194 DGSVHMWAAP
+2194 DGAVRGWAAP
-2204 WQAAG
+2204 WQTG
-2209 GAEGPGWHR
+2209 CAEGPGWHR

-2232 AVSGGECGELIAWGE
+2232 AVSGGECGELIVWGD

-2259 GVCALGFASS
+2259 SVCALGFTSS
-2269 CSLLVASATG
+2269 CSLLVALAAG

-2285 LHGDPRPGALSLERE
+2285 LHSDPNTGALSLERE
-2300 HPLWDGAVPVT
+2300 CPLGEVAAPVT

-2319 GSLVLGLANGEV
+2319 DSLVLGLANGEV
-2331 LLFRNHWTA
+2331 LLFRAHWTA
-2340 LKCLCLVSPDA
+2340 LKPLCLVSPDTWA
-2351 WVLDPP
+2351 PEPP

-2364 VTPDGQLLLWKGVR
+2364 VTPDGRLLLWKGVR

-2399 EIRLW
+2399 KIHLW
-2404 DRDTDADSSW
+2404 DQDEDADSSW
-2414 FSSAWLSPDS
+2414 FSRAWLSPDS

-2430 SDGMLWT
+2430 SAGLLWT

-2453 EGWQQQRI
+2453 VGWQQQRI
-2461 HSAKVTALH
+2461 HNAKVTALH
-2470 SCGDM
+2470 SCGDV
-2475 LVTAALDGDVKI
+2475 LVTAALDGDIKI
-2487 WERATGRL
+2487 WEHITGRL

-2504 VSCLQPRPGPASQ
+2504 VSCLQPWPGPASQ

-2525 LGNVYFLEWA
+2525 LGNIYFLEWA
-2535 CLQGDEEVGQGLAPL
+2535 CLQGAE
-2550 GDKAEPQPV
+2550 AEPPPM

>member
-1 MKTPGPDPRPSPASC
+1 MFSP
-16 WLENPFLGG
+16 PMDR
-25 QSPLLPAWVEEIR
+25 V
-38 ARLLRPLPPPAPWL
+38 
-52 SSLTPTTWLAPA
+52 
-64 PISAPSRAPLAP
+64 PLAP

-81 TPARS
+81 IPARS
-86 EELELP
+86 EELEPP
-92 WWADAAPDP
+92 WRADAVPDP
-101 SSSLPQYTLMEL
+101 SGSLPQYTLSEL
-113 PSKPSLEPPRQRDP
+113 QAEPSPEPLGQRDP

-144 KLALVNLACC
+144 KLALVNLVCC
-154 SLVEGPDLGAPSDP
+154 SLVEGSDLGAPSGP
-168 MHRCLVDLCEELA
+168 TRGRLVELCEELA
-181 QLEPEF
+181 HLEPEF

-199 NIRGTANFLL
+199 NIRATANFLL
-209 ALAAR
+209 ALAAW

-225 VCATLQLPSDWT
+225 LCTSLQLPSDWT
-237 QVVTLFQSLAGAG
+237 QVVALFQSLAGAG

-288 RGRPRPR
+288 RGRPRSR
-295 QLGREPRSPSL
+295 QPGRELRSPVL
-306 RPQPCQPILPPGVPP
+306 RPQCCQPILPPGAAS
-321 QKPLPWTRRF
+321 QRPLPWTRRF
-331 RLCKAFGKLQTKFES
+331 RLRQAFGKLQTKFES
-346 GQPSQELCE
+346 GQPSQEPRE

-422 SQRGNKAVV
+422 SQRGNKAAV

-443 MAMLRNLQNIIWA
+443 MAMLRNLRNIIGA
-456 GVSERHHQRVLSR
+456 GVSERHHRQVLSQ
-469 LQNKASVVHSRQF
+469 LENKESIIRSRQF
-482 PFRFLAANKVIQDM
+482 PFRFLTANKVIQDM
-496 EEELRKKDSPLPSN
+496 EEQLKKKDSPCLSN

-515 ALLRRGKKQPGGLPG
+515 ALLRRGKKQPGALPG
-530 VRGRPS
+530 VRGRPF
-536 WTRREL
+536 WMRREL
-542 RAALSIPIL
+542 RAALSIPIF
-551 FRAVKSEKQRLRKA
+551 FRAVKSEKQRLQKA

-572 ALLLRYRWA
+572 ALLVRYHCA
-581 LDAAIRISARHNLPP
+581 LDAAICISARHNLPP
-596 LPGRTLILCCAS
+596 LPGRTLILCCTS
-608 RAMVTPYHRARKL
+608 NAMMTPYHRAREL
-621 RGARPEPMTATTQ
+621 RSLRPEPMTVSWGVGCAHPLAVPCGGGGQGGVLCSPPGSALLSHKLIQDRFRALEVALLLGLMGQAVAERARLVLYGRGPWEEVQALAGSLLENVQSLHQQVQATME
-634 PSSSSSTVSDIL
+634 PSSGSSTVSDVL

-661 LSPSSEAPLAGPALR
+661 LSPSSEALLAGPALR
-676 LMRDRV
+676 LVRDRV
-682 APHCLFVNLCLVPWG
+682 APHCLFVNLCLESWG
-697 LQRTPADEVELAGFS
+697 CQRSPADEVELAGFS
-712 EQVLRFLAVRSTS
+712 EQVLRFLAVRGTS

-740 PPQPG
+740 PPPLG
-745 APCGHP
+745 APRRHP
-751 ELPPA
+751 ELSCAPPA
-756 SPAPRSRWRSV
+756 LTPAPRSRWRSI

-781 RDVLLRAVLPALR
+781 RDVVLRAVLPALR

-838 GILGD
+838 GILGE
-843 RYGYVPREYA
+843 RYGYVPREYS
-853 LLDAPQYEWVKS
+853 LPDTPQYEWVKS

-881 SSQRDSGSAA
+881 SSRRDSGSAA
-891 QAFFYFRE
+891 QAFFYLRE

-916 ESEDARHRM
+916 ESEDAQHRM
-925 EDLKGR
+925 ADLKGH

-974 ALQRQFLQAEL
+974 ALQRQFLQAES

-1014 KLLGTVTGWVRKGQ
+1014 KLLGAVAGRVREGR
-1028 PPRRGTGGRL
+1028 PPRRGAGGGL

-1043 EPGDGKTVFMA
+1043 APGDGKTVFMA
-1054 ALARELSTH
+1054 ALTRELSAH
-1063 PPAQD
+1063 PPARD
-1068 TSPTRCLVVSH
+1068 ASPTRCLVVSH

-1091 VMLSQLYARLS
+1091 VVLSHLCARLS
-1102 HLLGQPAPPPASYRG
+1102 RLLGQTAQPPASYRG

-1130 GSLRGAQRLAVLLDG
+1130 RSLRGAQRLAVLVDG

-1156 VSDWLPARLPP
+1156 VSDWLPVRLPP
-1167 RVSLVLSIGKDSG
+1167 RVSLVLSIGEGSG
-1180 LLGSVQQRADSV
+1180 LLDSLQRRADTV
-1192 VIPLGSLDPCDRA
+1192 IIPLGSLDPCDRA

-1254 LYEKVSERIQTLPP
+1254 VYEKVSERIQTLPP

-1283 EHGAEPVAMAVTAL
+1283 EHGAEPVTIAVAAL

-1315 WKELGGT
+1315 WMELGGA
-1322 PITWEGG
+1322 PVTWERGI
-1329 MAAGGHAATIPK
+1329 AAGGRAATIPK

-1382 RYLKEPGLERAAHAL
+1382 RYLKEPGLERAVHTL

-1405 CDPYMPRSFQ
+1405 CDPDVSRSFQ
-1415 GSEAGPLVALPYHL
+1415 GSEAGPLAALPYHL

-1439 SLLTN
+1439 SLLTD
-1444 LHFVAAHVR
+1444 LRFVAAHVR
-1453 LGLLPALG
+1453 LGLLPVLG
-1461 RAYALHAG
+1461 QAYALHAG

-1491 SQNPALLPQLAAN
+1491 SENPSLLAQLAAN

-1516 ALAHPGGRLLLWH
+1516 ALAPTEGRLLLWR
-1529 NKAQDTPHPDSI
+1529 NKAQDAPHPDSVS
-1541 ALALP
+1541 LALP

-1552 AVSHCGRQAA
+1552 AISPCGRQAA

-1584 LSGGT
+1584 LSGGA
-1589 GISACVFLADRTLCL
+1589 GISACVFLADGTVCL
-1604 GTFAGGLET
+1604 GTSAGGLET
-1613 WALREGSRLLA
+1613 WGLHEGSRLLA

-1644 ASVSLDGHLKLW
+1644 ASVSLDGHLK
-1656 DSAQG
+1656 
-1661 HLTWELDLSCPLNCA
+1661 
-1676 AFHPDGQL
+1676 
-1684 VATGGWDGAVT
+1684 
-1695 ILGLQNRS
+1695 
-1703 VSLVLSGH
+1703 VLSGH
-1711 DASVRAVSFS
+1711 DTSVRAVSFS
-1721 PAGTVLASGCLAGT
+1721 PAGTMLASGSLSGT
-1735 VRLWSWQEA
+1735 VHLWSWREV
-1744 VSLATFPAHR
+1744 VSLATFPAHQ

-1770 TAGEDTKVQLWPGHL
+1770 TAGEDSKVQLWPGHL
-1785 GCAWGALGSGPLS
+1785 GHARGALGSGPLS

-1817 SDDVWVYSTPWG
+1817 SDDVWVYGTPWG
-1829 SAGRRCPA
+1829 SAGWRCPV

-1843 SLAWLGDAVLAGGSG
+1843 SLAWLGDAVLAGGSR

-1864 WVLESGPA
+1864 WALASSLA
-1872 CPLWELRGHEGAVLG
+1872 CPLWELRGHKGAVLG
-1887 LAASPQL
+1887 LAVSSQL

-1901 FTICLWLADT
+1901 FTICLWLAET
-1911 LRRALLDPP
+1911 LRQALPDPS
-1920 PAPLAILRGHAAAVT
+1920 PAPLAVLQGHAAAVT

-1943 QHLAT
+1943 RHLAT

-1959 VGGPAPGAPALWRSL
+1959 VGGPTPGAPPIWRSL
-1974 PFCHRDWLSGCIWVG
+1974 PFCHRDWLSGCVWVG

-2019 GPVSTVLATVWTRGV
+2019 GPVSAVLAM
-2034 GAGARCQ
+2034 
-2041 AWGALCPFSWAQ
+2041 
-2053 AHPSSPLSVQAGR
+2053 AGR

-2084 ELTCFLAHP
+2084 ELTRFPAHP
-2093 GLVNQGASFVGA
+2093 GLVNQGAGFVGA
-2105 GERLGMG
+2105 
-2112 HCPPP
+2112 
-2117 GAGLTSSAPCP
+2117 
-2128 PPVPVSPCL
+2128 VPISPCR
-2137 SSSAD
+2137 SSPAYGD
-2142 DNFMVATA
+2142 FVVATA
-2150 GCDGRVQLWSPF
+2150 GCPCQMRC
-2162 EFGRPR
+2162 
-2168 ALVGHSAPVCGAAV
+2168 AK
-2182 SLAAARVLTVSG
+2182 
-2194 DGSVHMWAAP
+2194 
-2204 WQAAG
+2204 
-2209 GAEGPGWHR
+2209 GPGWHR
-2218 GAVSA
+2218 GAISA

-2232 AVSGGECGELIAWGE
+2232 AVSGGECGELIVWGE
-2247 AKALAAVQAGSR
+2247 AKALATVQASSR
-2259 GVCALGFASS
+2259 SVCALGFASS
-2269 CSLLVASATG
+2269 CSLLVAPAAG

-2285 LHGDPRPGALSLERE
+2285 LHGDPNTGALSLERE
-2300 HPLWDGAVPVT
+2300 RPLGEVAAPVT

-2331 LLFRNHWTA
+2331 LLFRVHQTV
-2340 LKCLCLVSPDA
+2340 LKPLCLVSPDA
-2351 WVLDPP
+2351 WVPDPP

-2364 VTPDGQLLLWKGVR
+2364 VTPDGRLLLWKGVK

-2389 SEELEKSWEA
+2389 SEELEKSREA
-2399 EIRLW
+2399 KIRLW
-2404 DRDTDADSSW
+2404 ERDEDADSSW
-2414 FSSAWLSPDS
+2414 FSRAWLSPDS

-2437 RALWSKEDD
+2437 RAQWSEEED

-2453 EGWQQQRI
+2453 KRWQQQRI
-2461 HSAKVTALH
+2461 HSSKVTALH
-2470 SCGDM
+2470 SCGDV

-2487 WERATGRL
+2487 WKHATGRL

-2504 VSCLQPRPGPASQ
+2504 VSCLQARPGPASQ

-2535 CLQGDEEVGQGLAPL
+2535 CLRGD
-2550 GDKAEPQPV
+2550 DAEP

>member
-16 WLENPFLGG
+16 WLENPFLGD
-25 QSPLLPAWVEEIR
+25 QSPLLPVWVEEIR

-86 EELELP
+86 EELEPP

-113 PSKPSLEPPRQRDP
+113 PSELSLEPPRQRDP

-168 MHRCLVDLCEELA
+168 MHRCLVELCEELA

-250 RPLAPLPRCL
+250 RRLAPLPRCL

-265 DKFQQFDAYQLA
+265 DKFQQFNAYQLA

-321 QKPLPWTRRF
+321 QKPLPWMRRF

-346 GQPSQELCE
+346 GQPSQEPRE
-355 TKPFSLKALIRWL
+355 TKLISLKALIRWL

-443 MAMLRNLQNIIWA
+443 MAMLRNLQNIIRA

-530 VRGRPS
+530 VRGRPP

-608 RAMVTPYHRARKL
+608 RAMATPYHRARKL
-621 RGARPEPMTATTQ
+621 RGARPEPMTVLEVALLLGLMGRAVAEQARLVLYGRGHWEEVPALAGSLLENVQSLLQQVQATTQ
-634 PSSSSSTVSDIL
+634 PSSSSSTVSDVL

-697 LQRTPADEVELAGFS
+697 LQGSPVDEVELAGFS
-712 EQVLRFLAVRSTS
+712 EQVLRFLAVRSAS

-751 ELPPA
+751 ELPPV

-974 ALQRQFLQAEL
+974 ALQRQFLQAES

-1028 PPRRGTGGRL
+1028 PPRRGAGGRL

-1091 VMLSQLYARLS
+1091 VMLSQLCARLS
-1102 HLLGQPAPPPASYRG
+1102 RLLGQPAPPPASYRG

-1167 RVSLVLSIGKDSG
+1167 RVSLVLSIDKDSG

-1303 LLERDLLAVLTM
+1303 LLERDLLAVLTT

-1322 PITWEGG
+1322 PHHLGGRHGCWGPRGDHPQSPDLFPDEEPEGG
-1329 MAAGGHAATIPK
+1329 WRGCVGPLGGPWLAAPPLWCPPADGG
-1341 APIYSLM
+1341 
-1348 RSLRGLAGVCG
+1348 G
-1359 APSEAPGSRLH
+1359 
-1370 LCGAPLRTAVER
+1370 TALPEGT
-1382 RYLKEPGLERAAHAL
+1382 GLERAAHAL

-1405 CDPYMPRSFQ
+1405 CDPYAPRSFQ

-1516 ALAHPGGRLLLWH
+1516 ALAPPGGRLLLWH

-1562 VGSTDGTLHLLDMQ
+1562 VGSTDGTLHLLDVQ

-1584 LSGGT
+1584 LSGST

-1624 TDAHQGQVTGC
+1624 TDAHQARSRAV
-1635 CVSPDRRQL
+1635 VSAL
-1644 ASVSLDGHLKLW
+1644 IA
-1656 DSAQG
+1656 DSWPALPGRAPEAVGLCQG

-1735 VRLWSWQEA
+1735 VRLWSWREA
-1744 VSLATFPAHR
+1744 VSLATFPAQPGLR
-1754 GFVSEVKF
+1754 
-1762 LSGGQVLL
+1762 LRGQVPLR
-1770 TAGEDTKVQLWPGHL
+1770 GSGPPHGGRGHKGVQLWPGHL
-1785 GCAWGALGSGPLS
+1785 GCAWGTLGLGPLS

-1829 SAGRRCPA
+1829 SAGRHCPA

-1843 SLAWLGDAVLAGGSG
+1843 SLVWLGDAVLAGGSG
-1858 DGTLRG
+1858 DGTLHG

-1872 CPLWELRGHEGAVLG
+1872 RPLWELRGHEGAVLG

-1901 FTICLWLADT
+1901 FTICLWLVDT
-1911 LRRALLDPP
+1911 LRQALLDPP

-1959 VGGPAPGAPALWRSL
+1959 VGGPVLGAPALWRSL

-2019 GPVSTVLATVWTRGV
+2019 GPVSTVLAT
-2034 GAGARCQ
+2034 
-2041 AWGALCPFSWAQ
+2041 
-2053 AHPSSPLSVQAGR
+2053 AGR

-2093 GLVNQGASFVGA
+2093 GLVNQGASFVG
-2105 GERLGMG
+2105 
-2112 HCPPP
+2112 
-2117 GAGLTSSAPCP
+2117 
-2128 PPVPVSPCL
+2128 
-2137 SSSAD
+2137 AD

-2204 WQAAG
+2204 WQAG

-2247 AKALAAVQAGSR
+2247 AKALAAVQAGLR

-2300 HPLWDGAVPVT
+2300 HPLWDGAAPVT

-2340 LKCLCLVSPDA
+2340 LKPLCLVSPDA

-2399 EIRLW
+2399 KIRLW

-2424 SLLLAG
+2424 SLLLTS

-2461 HSAKVTALH
+2461 HRAKVTALH

-2535 CLQGDEEVGQGLAPL
+2535 CLRGDEEVGQGLAPL

>member
-1 MKTPGPDPRPSPASC
+1 MKTPGPALRPSPASC

-25 QSPLLPAWVEEIR
+25 HSPLLPAWVEETR

-52 SSLTPTTWLAPA
+52 SSLTLTPCLAPA
-64 PISAPSRAPLAP
+64 PIPAPSRAPLAP

-81 TPARS
+81 PPARS

-92 WWADAAPDP
+92 WWTDAAPDP
-101 SSSLPQYTLMEL
+101 SGSLPQYTLAEL
-113 PSKPSLEPPRQRDP
+113 PAEPSPEALSQRDP
-127 SAQQPPGKGP
+127 STQQPLGKGP

-144 KLALVNLACC
+144 KQALVNLVCC
-154 SLVEGPDLGAPSDP
+154 SLVEGPDLGAPSDAT
-168 MHRCLVDLCEELA
+168 RGRLVELCEELA

-220 HLRRY
+220 HLHRY
-225 VCATLQLPSDWT
+225 VCATLQLPSDWI
-237 QVVTLFQSLAGAG
+237 QVVALFQSLAEAG

-260 RTGLA
+260 RAGLA

-277 KYNSRK
+277 KYNSHK

-295 QLGREPRSPSL
+295 QPGRELRSPAL
-306 RPQPCQPILPPGVPP
+306 EPQHCQPILPPGAAP

-331 RLCKAFGKLQTKFES
+331 RVRQAFGKLQMKFES
-346 GQPSQELCE
+346 GQPFEKPCE

-389 SSFSRSHLP
+389 NSFSRSHLP
-398 GPWDPARAGTRMKLP
+398 GPWDPTRAGTRMKLP

-422 SQRGNKAVV
+422 SQRGNTAAV

-443 MAMLRNLQNIIWA
+443 MAMLRNLRNIILA

-469 LQNKASVVHSRQF
+469 LQNKESIIRSRQF

-496 EEELRKKDSPLPSN
+496 EEQLRKKDSPCPSN

-515 ALLRRGKKQPGGLPG
+515 VLLRRGKKRPG
-530 VRGRPS
+530 VRLGWPT
-536 WTRREL
+536 WTRKEL
-542 RAALSIPIL
+542 RAALSIPFL
-551 FRAVKSEKQRLRKA
+551 FRAVKSEKQRLQKA

-572 ALLLRYRWA
+572 TLLLRYRRA
-581 LDAAIRISARHNLPP
+581 LDAAICISARHNLPP
-596 LPGRTLILCCAS
+596 LPGRTLILCSTS
-608 RAMVTPYHRARKL
+608 RNMAKPYHQAREL
-621 RGARPEPMTATTQ
+621 RGLRPEPMTTLEVALLLGLMGREVAEQARLVLYGRGHWEVVQALAGSLLENVQSLHQQVQATME
-634 PSSSSSTVSDIL
+634 PSSSSSSSTVSDVLSDLVARGEPATTEPSSSSSSSTVSDVL

-661 LSPSSEAPLAGPALR
+661 LSHGSEGPEAMSALR
-676 LMRDRV
+676 LLRDRV
-682 APHCLFVNLCLVPWG
+682 APHCLFVNLCLSKWSFQGVPM
-697 LQRTPADEVELAGFS
+697 DEVELVGFS
-712 EQVLRFLAVRSTS
+712 EQALRFLAVRGSS
-725 RLLEHVGRM
+725 HLLEHVGRM

-740 PPQPG
+740 PPLLGVPRR
-745 APCGHP
+745 HP
-751 ELPPA
+751 ELSSAPPA
-756 SPAPRSRWRSV
+756 LTPAPRSRWRSI
-767 RVFISSPVRDMQGE
+767 RLFISSPVRDMQGE

-794 ARAAPHHL
+794 ARAAPHRL

-838 GILGD
+838 GILGE
-843 RYGYVPREYA
+843 RYGYVPREYS
-853 LLDAPQYEWVKS
+853 LPDAPQYEWVKS

-881 SSQRDSGSAA
+881 SSQRNSGSAA
-891 QAFFYFRE
+891 QAFFYLRE

-916 ESEDARHRM
+916 ESEDAQHRM
-925 EDLKGR
+925 ADLKGH
-931 LGQHLGVAS
+931 LGQHPGVAS

-974 ALQRQFLQAEL
+974 ALQRQFLQAES

-1014 KLLGTVTGWVRKGQ
+1014 KLLGAVAGRVREGR
-1028 PPRRGTGGRL
+1028 PPRRGAGGGL

-1043 EPGDGKTVFMA
+1043 APGDGKTVFMA
-1054 ALARELSTH
+1054 ALARELSAH

-1091 VMLSQLYARLS
+1091 VVLRQLCARLS
-1102 HLLGQPAPPPASYRG
+1102 RLLGQPAPPPASYRG

-1130 GSLRGAQRLAVLLDG
+1130 GLLRGAQRLAVLLDG

-1156 VSDWLPARLPP
+1156 VSDWLPARLPSC
-1167 RVSLVLSIGKDSG
+1167 VSVVLSIGEGSR
-1180 LLGSVQQRADSV
+1180 LLHSLQRRADTV

-1232 LKRGA
+1232 MKRGA

-1254 LYEKVSERIQTLPP
+1254 IYEKVSERIQTLPP

-1283 EHGAEPVAMAVTAL
+1283 EHGAEPVAIAVAAL

-1315 WKELGGT
+1315 WRELGGA
-1322 PITWEGG
+1322 PVTWEGG
-1329 MAAGGHAATIPK
+1329 MAAGGRAATIPK

-1405 CDPYMPRSFQ
+1405 CDPDVSRSFQ
-1415 GSEAGPLVALPYHL
+1415 GSEAGPLAALPYHL

-1439 SLLTN
+1439 SLLTD
-1444 LHFVAAHVR
+1444 LRFVAAHVR
-1453 LGLLPALG
+1453 LGLLPVLG
-1461 RAYALHAG
+1461 QAYALHAG

-1480 RAMVQAGAALL
+1480 RAMLQAGAALL
-1491 SQNPALLPQLAAN
+1491 SQNPALLAQLAAN
-1504 APDGSSLGAQAQ
+1504 APDGSSLGTQAR
-1516 ALAHPGGRLLLWH
+1516 ALAPPGGRLLLWR
-1529 NKAQDTPHPDSI
+1529 NKAQEAPDPDSI

-1552 AVSHCGRQAA
+1552 AVSPCGRQAA

-1584 LSGGT
+1584 LSGGA
-1589 GISACVFLADRTLCL
+1589 GISACVFLADGTLCL
-1604 GTFAGGLET
+1604 GTSTGGLET
-1613 WALREGSRLLA
+1613 WGLREGSRLLA
-1624 TDAHQGQVTGC
+1624 TDAHRGQVTGC

-1644 ASVSLDGHLKLW
+1644 ASVSLDGHFKLW
-1656 DSAQG
+1656 DSAKG

-1703 VSLVLSGH
+1703 VSSVLSGH
-1711 DASVRAVSFS
+1711 DTSVRAVSFS

-1735 VRLWSWQEA
+1735 VHLWSWREA

-1754 GFVSEVKF
+1754 GFVSDVKF

-1770 TAGEDTKVQLWPGHL
+1770 TAGEDSKVQLWPGHL
-1785 GCAWGALGSGPLS
+1785 GRARGTLGSGTLS

-1817 SDDVWVYSTPWG
+1817 SDDVWVYGTPWG
-1829 SAGRRCPA
+1829 SAGRHCLA

-1864 WVLESGPA
+1864 WALASRSA
-1872 CPLWELRGHEGAVLG
+1872 CPLWELRGHKGAVLG

-1901 FTICLWLADT
+1901 FTVCLWLAET
-1911 LRRALLDPP
+1911 LRRALPDPP
-1920 PAPLAILRGHAAAVT
+1920 PAPLAVLRGHTAAVT
-1935 CCAFSPDG
+1935 CCAFSANG

-1959 VGGPAPGAPALWRSL
+1959 VGDPAPGAPPLWRSL
-1974 PFCHRDWLSGCIWVG
+1974 PFCHRDWLTGCVWVG

-2005 PATGQRLR
+2005 PATGQQLR

-2019 GPVSTVLATVWTRGV
+2019 GPVSAVLAT
-2034 GAGARCQ
+2034 AG
-2041 AWGALCPFSWAQ
+2041 
-2053 AHPSSPLSVQAGR
+2053 H
-2066 VLAVG
+2066 VLAMG
-2071 RDGTLAAWDMLGV
+2071 RDGTLAAWDMQGV
-2084 ELTCFLAHP
+2084 ELTRFPAHP
-2093 GLVNQGASFVGA
+2093 GLVNQGAGFVGA
-2105 GERLGMG
+2105 VRPPADIGGAQCPGVRRCREPGCRPRPDGVGGWCCARVGSALADGMCRGARLAPWGRLCPGLVSRRDTGSVGRGVWGADCVGGGQGPG
-2112 HCPPP
+2112 HSAGQLAQRVRSRLRLLLPPP
-2117 GAGLTSSAPCP
+2117 GG
-2128 PPVPVSPCL
+2128 
-2137 SSSAD
+2137 
-2142 DNFMVATA
+2142 
-2150 GCDGRVQLWSPF
+2150 
-2162 EFGRPR
+2162 
-2168 ALVGHSAPVCGAAV
+2168 
-2182 SLAAARVLTVSG
+2182 
-2194 DGSVHMWAAP
+2194 
-2204 WQAAG
+2204 
-2209 GAEGPGWHR
+2209 
-2218 GAVSA
+2218 
-2223 LAWSPDGTL
+2223 
-2232 AVSGGECGELIAWGE
+2232 
-2247 AKALAAVQAGSR
+2247 
-2259 GVCALGFASS
+2259 
-2269 CSLLVASATG
+2269 TG
-2279 SIWLWG
+2279 SW
-2285 LHGDPRPGALSLERE
+2285 ER
-2300 HPLWDGAVPVT
+2300 LPV
-2311 CMGPAGAP
+2311 GPA
-2319 GSLVLGLANGEV
+2319 
-2331 LLFRNHWTA
+2331 
-2340 LKCLCLVSPDA
+2340 
-2351 WVLDPP
+2351 
-2357 EYLFDVA
+2357 
-2364 VTPDGQLLLWKGVR
+2364 
-2378 EPTLYELRVGE
+2378 
-2389 SEELEKSWEA
+2389 
-2399 EIRLW
+2399 
-2404 DRDTDADSSW
+2404 
-2414 FSSAWLSPDS
+2414 
-2424 SLLLAG
+2424 
-2430 SDGMLWT
+2430 
-2437 RALWSKEDD
+2437 
-2446 AAESWSS
+2446 
-2453 EGWQQQRI
+2453 
-2461 HSAKVTALH
+2461 
-2470 SCGDM
+2470 
-2475 LVTAALDGDVKI
+2475 
-2487 WERATGRL
+2487 
-2495 LGQFRCAAP
+2495 
-2504 VSCLQPRPGPASQ
+2504 
-2517 LLLAVGDI
+2517 
-2525 LGNVYFLEWA
+2525 
-2535 CLQGDEEVGQGLAPL
+2535 
-2550 GDKAEPQPV
+2550 

>member
-1 MKTPGPDPRPSPASC
+1 MGSRARTPGLSLKSEPGSGGGSGRLLPPADPGTSRAGCGASGCAVGAAAMKTPGPALRPSPASC

-25 QSPLLPAWVEEIR
+25 HSPLLPAWVEETR

-52 SSLTPTTWLAPA
+52 SSLTPTPCLVSA
-64 PISAPSRAPLAP
+64 PISTPSRVPLAP

-81 TPARS
+81 IPARS
-86 EELELP
+86 EELEPP
-92 WWADAAPDP
+92 WRADAVPDP
-101 SSSLPQYTLMEL
+101 SGSLPQYTLSEL
-113 PSKPSLEPPRQRDP
+113 QAEPSPEPLGQRDP

-144 KLALVNLACC
+144 KLALVNLVCC
-154 SLVEGPDLGAPSDP
+154 SLVEGSDLGAPSGP
-168 MHRCLVDLCEELA
+168 TRGRLVELCEELA
-181 QLEPEF
+181 HLEPEF

-199 NIRGTANFLL
+199 NIRATANFLL
-209 ALAAR
+209 ALAAW

-225 VCATLQLPSDWT
+225 LCTSLQLPSDWT
-237 QVVTLFQSLAGAG
+237 QVVALFQSLAGAG

-288 RGRPRPR
+288 RGRPRSR
-295 QLGREPRSPSL
+295 QPGRELRSPVL
-306 RPQPCQPILPPGVPP
+306 RPQCCQPILPPGAAS
-321 QKPLPWTRRF
+321 QRPLPWTRRF
-331 RLCKAFGKLQTKFES
+331 RLRQAFGKLQTKFES
-346 GQPSQELCE
+346 GQPSQEPRE

-422 SQRGNKAVV
+422 SQRGNKAAV

-443 MAMLRNLQNIIWA
+443 MAMLRNLRNIIGA
-456 GVSERHHQRVLSR
+456 GVSERHHRQVLSQ
-469 LQNKASVVHSRQF
+469 LENKESIIRSRQF
-482 PFRFLAANKVIQDM
+482 PFRFLTANKVIQDM
-496 EEELRKKDSPLPSN
+496 EEQLKKKDSPCLSN

-515 ALLRRGKKQPGGLPG
+515 ALLRRGKKQPGALPG
-530 VRGRPS
+530 VRGRPF
-536 WTRREL
+536 WMRREL
-542 RAALSIPIL
+542 RAALSIPIF
-551 FRAVKSEKQRLRKA
+551 FRAVKSEKQRLQKA

-572 ALLLRYRWA
+572 ALLVRYHCA
-581 LDAAIRISARHNLPP
+581 LDAAICISARHNLPP
-596 LPGRTLILCCAS
+596 LPGRTLILCCTS
-608 RAMVTPYHRARKL
+608 NAMMTPYHRAREL
-621 RGARPEPMTATTQ
+621 RSLRPEPMTALEVALLLGLMGQAVAERARLVLYGRGPWEEVQALAGSLLENVQSLHQQVQATME
-634 PSSSSSTVSDIL
+634 PSSGSSTVSDVL

-661 LSPSSEAPLAGPALR
+661 LSPSSEALLAGPALR
-676 LMRDRV
+676 LVRDRV
-682 APHCLFVNLCLVPWG
+682 APHCLFVNLCLESWG
-697 LQRTPADEVELAGFS
+697 CQRSPADEVELAGFS
-712 EQVLRFLAVRSTS
+712 EQVLRFLAVRGTS

-740 PPQPG
+740 PPPLG
-745 APCGHP
+745 APRRHP
-751 ELPPA
+751 ELSCAPPA
-756 SPAPRSRWRSV
+756 LTPAPRSRWRSI

-781 RDVLLRAVLPALR
+781 RDVVLRAVLPALR

-838 GILGD
+838 GILGE
-843 RYGYVPREYA
+843 RYGYVPREYS
-853 LLDAPQYEWVKS
+853 LPDTPQYEWVKS

-881 SSQRDSGSAA
+881 SSRRDSGSAA
-891 QAFFYFRE
+891 QAFFYLRE

-916 ESEDARHRM
+916 ESEDAQHRM
-925 EDLKGR
+925 ADLKGH

-974 ALQRQFLQAEL
+974 ALQRQFLQAES

-1014 KLLGTVTGWVRKGQ
+1014 KLLGAVAGRVREGR
-1028 PPRRGTGGRL
+1028 PPRRGAGGGL

-1043 EPGDGKTVFMA
+1043 APGDGKTVFMA
-1054 ALARELSTH
+1054 ALTRELSAH
-1063 PPAQD
+1063 PPARD
-1068 TSPTRCLVVSH
+1068 ASPTRCLVVSH

-1091 VMLSQLYARLS
+1091 VVLSHLCARLS
-1102 HLLGQPAPPPASYRG
+1102 RLLGQTAQPPASYRG

-1130 GSLRGAQRLAVLLDG
+1130 RSLRGAQRLAVLVDG

-1156 VSDWLPARLPP
+1156 VSDWLPVRLPP
-1167 RVSLVLSIGKDSG
+1167 RVSLVLSIGEGSG
-1180 LLGSVQQRADSV
+1180 LLDSLQRRADTV
-1192 VIPLGSLDPCDRA
+1192 IIPLGSLDPCDRA

-1254 LYEKVSERIQTLPP
+1254 VYEKVSERIQTLPP

-1283 EHGAEPVAMAVTAL
+1283 EHGAEPVTIAVAAL

-1315 WKELGGT
+1315 WMELGGA
-1322 PITWEGG
+1322 PVTWERGI
-1329 MAAGGHAATIPK
+1329 AAGGRAATIPK

-1382 RYLKEPGLERAAHAL
+1382 RYLKEPGLERAVHTL

-1405 CDPYMPRSFQ
+1405 CDPDVSRSFQ
-1415 GSEAGPLVALPYHL
+1415 GSEAGPLAALPYHL

-1439 SLLTN
+1439 SLLTD
-1444 LHFVAAHVR
+1444 LRFVAAHVR
-1453 LGLLPALG
+1453 LGLLPVLG
-1461 RAYALHAG
+1461 QAYALHAG

-1491 SQNPALLPQLAAN
+1491 SENPSLLAQLAAN

-1516 ALAHPGGRLLLWH
+1516 ALAPTEGRLLLWR
-1529 NKAQDTPHPDSI
+1529 NKAQDAPHPDSVS
-1541 ALALP
+1541 LALP

-1552 AVSHCGRQAA
+1552 AISPCGRQAA

-1584 LSGGT
+1584 LSGGA
-1589 GISACVFLADRTLCL
+1589 GISACVFLADGTVCL
-1604 GTFAGGLET
+1604 GTSAGGLET
-1613 WALREGSRLLA
+1613 WGLHEGSRLLA

-1644 ASVSLDGHLKLW
+1644 ASVSLDGHLKWL
-1656 DSAQG
+1656 
-1661 HLTWELDLSCPLNCA
+1661 PL
-1676 AFHPDGQL
+1676 Q
-1684 VATGGWDGAVT
+1684 
-1695 ILGLQNRS
+1695 
-1703 VSLVLSGH
+1703 VLSGH
-1711 DASVRAVSFS
+1711 DTSVRAVSFS
-1721 PAGTVLASGCLAGT
+1721 PAGTMLASGSLSGT
-1735 VRLWSWQEA
+1735 VHLWSWREV
-1744 VSLATFPAHR
+1744 VSLATFPAHQ

-1770 TAGEDTKVQLWPGHL
+1770 TAGEDSKVQLWPGHL
-1785 GCAWGALGSGPLS
+1785 GHARGALGSGPLS

-1817 SDDVWVYSTPWG
+1817 SDDVWVYGTPWG
-1829 SAGRRCPA
+1829 SAGWRCPV

-1843 SLAWLGDAVLAGGSG
+1843 SLAWLGDAVLAGGSR

-1864 WVLESGPA
+1864 WALASSLA
-1872 CPLWELRGHEGAVLG
+1872 CPLWELRGHKGAVLG
-1887 LAASPQL
+1887 LAVSSQL

-1901 FTICLWLADT
+1901 FTICLWLAET
-1911 LRRALLDPP
+1911 LRQALPDPS
-1920 PAPLAILRGHAAAVT
+1920 PAPLAVLQGHAAAVT

-1943 QHLAT
+1943 RHLAT

-1959 VGGPAPGAPALWRSL
+1959 VGGPTPGAPPIWRSL
-1974 PFCHRDWLSGCIWVG
+1974 PFCHRDWLSGCVWVG

-2019 GPVSTVLATVWTRGV
+2019 GPVSAVLAM
-2034 GAGARCQ
+2034 
-2041 AWGALCPFSWAQ
+2041 
-2053 AHPSSPLSVQAGR
+2053 AGR

-2084 ELTCFLAHP
+2084 ELTRFPAHP
-2093 GLVNQGASFVGA
+2093 GLVNQGAGFVGA
-2105 GERLGMG
+2105 
-2112 HCPPP
+2112 
-2117 GAGLTSSAPCP
+2117 
-2128 PPVPVSPCL
+2128 VPISPCR
-2137 SSSAD
+2137 SSPAYGD
-2142 DNFMVATA
+2142 FVVATA
-2150 GCDGRVQLWSPF
+2150 GSRRETPLLSQSRGENPGVLAP
-2162 EFGRPR
+2162 
-2168 ALVGHSAPVCGAAV
+2168 SAPCSNPPDPTPLPEQGREPRSLDSQPV
-2182 SLAAARVLTVSG
+2182 SLL
-2194 DGSVHMWAAP
+2194 
-2204 WQAAG
+2204 AG
-2209 GAEGPGWHR
+2209 CAKGPGWHR
-2218 GAVSA
+2218 GAISA

-2232 AVSGGECGELIAWGE
+2232 AVSGGECGELIVWGE
-2247 AKALAAVQAGSR
+2247 AKALATVQASSR
-2259 GVCALGFASS
+2259 SVCALGFASS
-2269 CSLLVASATG
+2269 CSLLVAPAAG

-2285 LHGDPRPGALSLERE
+2285 LHGDPNTGALSLERE
-2300 HPLWDGAVPVT
+2300 RPLGEVAAPVT

-2331 LLFRNHWTA
+2331 LLFRVHQTV
-2340 LKCLCLVSPDA
+2340 LKPLCLVSPDA
-2351 WVLDPP
+2351 WVPDPP

-2364 VTPDGQLLLWKGVR
+2364 VTPDGRLLLWKGVK

-2389 SEELEKSWEA
+2389 SEELEKSREA
-2399 EIRLW
+2399 KIRLW
-2404 DRDTDADSSW
+2404 ERDEDADSSW
-2414 FSSAWLSPDS
+2414 FSRAWLSPDS

-2437 RALWSKEDD
+2437 RAQWSEEED

-2453 EGWQQQRI
+2453 KRWQQQRI
-2461 HSAKVTALH
+2461 HSSKVTALH
-2470 SCGDM
+2470 SCGDV

-2487 WERATGRL
+2487 WKHATGRL

-2504 VSCLQPRPGPASQ
+2504 VSCLQARPGPASQ

-2535 CLQGDEEVGQGLAPL
+2535 CLRGD
-2550 GDKAEPQPV
+2550 DAEP